1 MNKVMVANRGE
12 IAIRIFR
19 ACTELGLRT
28 VAIYSYED
36 RLSLHRY
43 KADEAY
49 MVGKGKDPVS
59 AYLDW
64 EEILDLAKEKKVD
77 AIHPG
82 YGFLAENAQFAE
94 ACAERGITFVGP
106 SPEVLAL
113 VGEKVRARKL
123 AQDLGVP
130 VIPGTHQPVESVEE
144 ALARLSRH
152 HKSRRW
158 RSWV

>member
-1 MNKVMVANRGE
+1 MRSPYASSGPAPITLTK
-12 IAIRIFR
+12 IACPYTGIRP
-19 ACTELGLRT
+19 T
-28 VAIYSYED
+28 
-36 RLSLHRY
+36 RLIWW
-43 KADEAY
+43 D
-49 MVGKGKDPVS
+49 

-113 VGEKVRARKL
+113 VGDKVRARKL

-130 VIPGTHQPVESVEE
+130 VIPGTPQPVESVEE
-144 ALARLSRH
+144 ALAFAREEGYPVIIKAAAGGAGFR
-152 HKSRRW
+152 
-158 RSWV
+158 

>member
-19 ACTELGLRT
+19 ACTD
-28 VAIYSYED
+28 YSYED

-113 VGEKVRARKL
+113 VGDKVRARKL

-130 VIPGTHQPVESVEE
+130 VIPGTPQPVESVEE
-144 ALARLSRH
+144 ALAFAREEGYPVIIKAAAGGAGFR
-152 HKSRRW
+152 
-158 RSWV
+158 